1 MKRFP
6 KKSFGWGRKEEEE
19 EKEPLG
25 ILRSAML
32 RNMRAM
38 EEEEN
43 LSSCSPEDKKAK
55 VLSTLFFYTFSQ
67 NAFHLFRGRG
77 GVVNKSLVYFLF
89 VLDFASLPYFFEG
102 KTVHFLPKR
111 DNNPFHLPL
120 PPSPPNL
127 SSSRVMGF
135 MTFLHFGGRTEGG
148 REEAWEGGSLHCG
161 LFPGKRKT
169 FLHFIRPFIPPPL
182 IMISSSLTHQH

>member
-1 MKRFP
+1 MEE
-6 KKSFGWGRKEEEE
+6 EEEE

-38 EEEEN
+38 EKEEN

-55 VLSTLFFYTFSQ
+55 VLSTLFFTSFLRTPS
-67 NAFHLFRGRG
+67 LPG

-102 KTVHFLPKR
+102 KTVPFLPKM
-111 DNNPFHLPL
+111 DNQPLPS
-120 PPSPPNL
+120 PPSPFP
-127 SSSRVMGF
+127 SQFVFIQSDGFHDIPSSR
-135 MTFLHFGGRTEGG
+135 RTDGG
-148 REEAWEGGSLHCG
+148 REGGSVGGGFPPLW
-161 LFPGKRKT
+161 LIPGKKENFSAFYST
-169 FLHFIRPFIPPPL
+169 IHPSAADHDIILFNPSALNMGLVAPPPFW
-182 IMISSSLTHQH
+182 

>member
-55 VLSTLFFYTFSQ
+55 VLSTLFFTFFLRTPS
-67 NAFHLFRGRG
+67 LPGEG

-102 KTVHFLPKR
+102 KTVPFLPKR
-111 DNNPFHLPL
+111 DNKPLPS
-120 PPSPPNL
+120 PPSPFP
-127 SSSRVMGF
+127 SQFVFIQSDGF
-135 MTFLHFGGRTEGG
+135 HDIPSFRRTEGG
-148 REEAWEGGSLHCG
+148 REEAWEGVSLHFHCG